1 MTSEIRNVASSAGYV
16 DLYIF
21 VFVYRCIDI
30 QIYGHNLNDNRE
42 RRRIPVCIVISATRD
57 WRTHL
62 LITCPVCGDNGSELE
77 LGKKDNKHQEDGSCN
92 KTSTRH
98 PAASTIQDRWTGGQK
113 VSQWVAL
120 AEYHNHH
127 VICGNSGMCSK
138 MWRLVHDVPRC
149 MEPPRR
155 CLWSPLELQTIHIG
169 LTITEKALE
178 STYKC
183 FHI

>member
-1 MTSEIRNVASSAGYV
+1 MIIEKGDGSRYALLFPRRETAG
-16 DLYIF
+16 IMF
-21 VFVYRCIDI
+21 SRP
-30 QIYGHNLNDNRE
+30 H
-42 RRRIPVCIVISATRD
+42 
-57 WRTHL
+57 
-62 LITCPVCGDNGSELE
+62 VCGDNGSELE

-98 PAASTIQDRWTGGQK
+98 PAASTSQDRWTGGQK

-155 CLWSPLELQTIHIG
+155 CLWSPIELQTIHIG